1 LKNNNSI
8 MKALR
13 IAVAA
18 IGCLGFSSAFSP
30 GSRVFRQRR
39 HTASLI
45 KRASSPKVSDPL
57 RPVVKGETL
66 LIPFSENEV
75 ELGDGVVNDGLYSW
89 IAPYLSLG
97 GYQAGATLMGG
108 MASTEVSAIYSEEE
122 KEGRR
127 KRAAEDMVNISNE
140 ERARRR
146 ELSNNFY
153 IATAVYAAI
162 SSILLDDGS
171 FFGHVW
177 RFAIFLPLSSAY
189 ALQLSADRG
198 L

>member
-1 LKNNNSI
+1 
-8 MKALR
+8 MKALQ

-18 IGCLGFSSAFSP
+18 IGCVGVSDAFSP

-39 HTASLI
+39 DTASLI
-45 KRASSPKVSDPL
+45 QRASSPPKVSDPL
-57 RPVVKGETL
+57 RPVVNGETL
-66 LIPFSENEV
+66 LIPFSKNEV
-75 ELGDGVVNDGLYSW
+75 DLGDGVVNDGTYSW
-89 IAPYLSLG
+89 IAPYLNLG

-108 MASTEVSAIYSEEE
+108 MASTTEVSANYSEEE
-122 KEGRR
+122 KDARR
-127 KRAAEDMVNISNE
+127 KRAAEDMVNISDE

-146 ELSNNFY
+146 ESSNKFY

-162 SSILLDDGS
+162 SSIVIDDGS

-177 RFAIFLPLSSAY
+177 RFAVFLPLSTAY